1 VIRDASPQDLIPDA
15 SFLPPSAEWNAIPQ
29 EKLSEFNNQTRKPLS
44 NGNLSPGVQT
54 YRDRQ
59 KELQIDNK
67 SAFRTIR
74 RIPVPAGETAARLGN
89 SYEFY
94 KNLEFFSGYWPDTSL
109 PTEPEA
115 SSSPE
120 QEKEAV
126 PHHLQTHV
134 RTGTGAQMPP
144 DYRQNLLSA
153 FIKLV
158 AYDFGCNVSFPRCE
172 PRLHLTP
179 APNSSTTRPPSY
191 FNSSAMFIYRTPIDR
206 ASARAGVVEG
216 PVAALSSRA
225 SVVFATEAEEYLD
238 LAREVVASL
247 LTAQQRARE
256 VKREQRFGEGKWW
269 TSTPR
274 WGGGP
279 GGPIGKEVDR
289 LEEAAAAAAAAAAK
303 ATTRP
308 PDITSTPS
316 SSSSSTSVPTSSP
329 GAGAKPPIEPAAT
342 ESRVVTESKR
352 QIHSITGPS
361 PASSSISTK
370 RTRKGSKDTSNLP
383 MYENYRKMYPPGPTW
398 DRKAR
403 YKAIGKVPGAGYDDV
418 FLVSALNHHVSIV
431 RTRVPMGLLEHLD
444 GLGER
449 EWGRVEM
456 WRSRWFDFFLKED
469 RLEAMDLVWGMMGWL
484 MRKIEAPQAE
494 LKVESAP
501 VSEAVIMTGT
511 GEAEATGSGEGSAAT
526 SNAIPAS
533 AAAEDQG
540 EKMDL
545 S

>member
-1 VIRDASPQDLIPDA
+1 
-15 SFLPPSAEWNAIPQ
+15 
-29 EKLSEFNNQTRKPLS
+29 
-44 NGNLSPGVQT
+44 
-54 YRDRQ
+54 
-59 KELQIDNK
+59 
-67 SAFRTIR
+67 
-74 RIPVPAGETAARLGN
+74 
-89 SYEFY
+89 
-94 KNLEFFSGYWPDTSL
+94 
-109 PTEPEA
+109 
-115 SSSPE
+115 
-120 QEKEAV
+120 
-126 PHHLQTHV
+126 
-134 RTGTGAQMPP
+134 
-144 DYRQNLLSA
+144 
-153 FIKLV
+153 
-158 AYDFGCNVSFPRCE
+158 
-172 PRLHLTP
+172 
-179 APNSSTTRPPSY
+179 
-191 FNSSAMFIYRTPIDR
+191 
-206 ASARAGVVEG
+206 
-216 PVAALSSRA
+216 
-225 SVVFATEAEEYLD
+225 
-238 LAREVVASL
+238 
-247 LTAQQRARE
+247 
-256 VKREQRFGEGKWW
+256 
-269 TSTPR
+269 
-274 WGGGP
+274 
-279 GGPIGKEVDR
+279 
-289 LEEAAAAAAAAAAK
+289 
-303 ATTRP
+303 
-308 PDITSTPS
+308 
-316 SSSSSTSVPTSSP
+316 
-329 GAGAKPPIEPAAT
+329 
-342 ESRVVTESKR
+342 
-352 QIHSITGPS
+352 
-361 PASSSISTK
+361 
-370 RTRKGSKDTSNLP
+370 